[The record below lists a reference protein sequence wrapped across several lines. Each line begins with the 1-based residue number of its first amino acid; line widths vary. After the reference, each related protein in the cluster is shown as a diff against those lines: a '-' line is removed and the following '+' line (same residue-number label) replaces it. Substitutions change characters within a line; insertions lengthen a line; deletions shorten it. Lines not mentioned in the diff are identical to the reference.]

1 MTTAP
6 APTTVWS
13 PIVTP
18 GQTITP
24 ELSQTLSPRTI
35 GFADSQPIRRGSGS
49 IGCVAVM
56 NCTREATWQAAPI
69 VTGATSSIRQS

>member
-6 APTTVWS
+6 APTTVSS

-24 ELSQTLSPRTI
+24 ELSQTLSPTVI
-35 GFADSQPIRRGSGS
+35 GFAVSHPIRRTCGS

-56 NCTREATWQAAPI
+56 NCTRLATWQSAPT